1 MEGMPNRYA
10 GSPDDR
16 AALDAYVKLWRAAH
30 AVEVNANRHLSDYN
44 LTISQF
50 GVLEALYHLGALSQ
64 RQLADKILRSSG
76 NLTMVID
83 NLERDGLVRRDR
95 DALDRRIM
103 RVTLTDAGR
112 DLIEQVLPR
121 HVRGIR
127 EVFSAMT
134 AEELEQL
141 SVLTRKLG
149 LAVGEAAAPDAGD
162 RRARRARPATP
173 SS

>member
-1 MEGMPNRYA
+1 MPNRYA
-10 GSPDDR
+10 GSPEDR

-50 GVLEALYHLGALSQ
+50 GVLEAIYHLGALSQ

-95 DALDRRIM
+95 DELDRRVM
-103 RVTLTDAGR
+103 RVSLTDMGR
-112 DLIEQVLPR
+112 TLIEQVLPG
-121 HVRGIR
+121 HVQGIR
-127 EVFSAMT
+127 AVFSSMSPEDLAH
-134 AEELEQL
+134 L
-141 SVLTRKLG
+141 SALTRQLG
-149 LAVGEAAAPDAGD
+149 RALSDPAPQDPEQ
-162 RRARRARPATP
+162 RRGRRARPGPA
-173 SS
+173 SSSS